1 MEYERIHKPQTGII
15 SPSKLRMKL
24 MGAHNQKKKD
34 GSNSNS
40 ARTSPSKLQ
49 DADFV
54 KSSLLATQSGDFE
67 EEASLGVGADHTSSI
82 QARELF
88 MPRDDDDGDSADL
101 AKLQN
106 YSRGGGDSCNSSSVH
121 PVKSNED
128 ENNLDYDSTS
138 SFEFHKNERSMHQ
151 HVHMTRSYSRPMSS
165 KWNDAEKWIMN
176 RQSMPGNYAKKPYF
190 QNQANRPPASSFSK
204 VAPESATYENKLSL
218 VKRVDVCQTAPQSGH
233 EKFIFLPAGSLQN
246 NADGSLIDLCPES
259 RDLME
264 VDMNNSS
271 TTRTSTHNSTAI
283 RAVSMRDM
291 GTEMTPIP
299 SQEPSRTASPL
310 GSTTPMRSPTSSIP
324 STPRRG
330 E

>member
-1 MEYERIHKPQTGII
+1 MGRDSFLNYYNWNDCFGTIWFEKFEAFQIVLTGII

-54 KSSLLATQSGDFE
+54 KSSLLATQTGDF

-121 PVKSNED
+121 PVKS
-128 ENNLDYDSTS
+128 
-138 SFEFHKNERSMHQ
+138 K
-151 HVHMTRSYSRPMSS
+151 
-165 KWNDAEKWIMN
+165 
-176 RQSMPGNYAKKPYF
+176 
-190 QNQANRPPASSFSK
+190 
-204 VAPESATYENKLSL
+204 
-218 VKRVDVCQTAPQSGH
+218 
-233 EKFIFLPAGSLQN
+233 
-246 NADGSLIDLCPES
+246 
-259 RDLME
+259 
-264 VDMNNSS
+264 
-271 TTRTSTHNSTAI
+271 
-283 RAVSMRDM
+283 
-291 GTEMTPIP
+291 
-299 SQEPSRTASPL
+299 
-310 GSTTPMRSPTSSIP
+310 
-324 STPRRG
+324 
-330 E
+330 